1 MTMNSEE
8 EILKSSTKYIKKEIL
23 IQMMGAANFQC
34 FSYKMTWSHLNKYL
48 KIKSV
53 Y

>member
-8 EILKSSTKYIKKEIL
+8 EILKSSTKYITNEIL

-34 FSYKMTWSHLNKYL
+34 FSYRMTWSHLNNH
-48 KIKSV
+48 
-53 Y
+53 

>member
-1 MTMNSEE
+1 MKMNSEE

-23 IQMMGAANFQC
+23 IQMMASAVF
-34 FSYKMTWSHLNKYL
+34 
-48 KIKSV
+48 KSV